1 MSSFRFQCHRCRLV
15 ADARP
20 WDNVGPVPASV
31 LILLTGALFATG
43 GALIKS
49 CDYPSLQRAG
59 MRALIAAVTIFA
71 LLPEARRWP
80 NLRILRLVPA
90 YFGAT
95 CLFVVANTL
104 TTAANAIFLQSTAP
118 LWMILLSP
126 LLLRERP
133 SRGDLLALA
142 CILAGMSLFF
152 FSPTEAVATAPD
164 PQLGDW
170 FAIASGVSY
179 ALLLLGL
186 RWLGREGKGEA
197 PAAIAWGN
205 ALTFPIAIALMPAVG
220 QTPMA
225 GTGQDLLVILVLGVF
240 QVGLAYTLLV
250 RAIERVSAVRASL
263 LLMIEPALSPVIA
276 YLAHGEALR
285 PAAIAGG
292 ALIVG
297 AVLFGSLLAGPRATV
312 PADDTRGS

>member
-1 MSSFRFQCHRCRLV
+1 MVDGNVLS
-15 ADARP
+15 
-20 WDNVGPVPASV
+20 WDNRAPVPPS
-31 LILLTGALFATG
+31 LSILLTGALFATG

-59 MRALIAAVTIFA
+59 MRALIAAVTIFL

-80 NLRILRLVPA
+80 NRRILRLMPA

-126 LLLRERP
+126 LLLHERP
-133 SRGDLLALA
+133 SRADLVSLG

-152 FSPTEAVATAPD
+152 LSPTEAVATAPD
-164 PQLGDW
+164 PRLGNW
-170 FAIASGVSY
+170 FAIASGISY
-179 ALLLLGL
+179 ALLLMGM
-186 RWLGREGKGEA
+186 RWLGRAGQGEA
-197 PAAIAWGN
+197 CAAIAWGN
-205 ALTFPIAIALMPAVG
+205 ALTFPFAMSLMPAVG
-220 QTPMA
+220 QTPVA

-240 QVGLAYTLLV
+240 QVGLAYALLV
-250 RAIERVSAVRASL
+250 RAIEHVSAVRASL

-297 AVLFGSLLAGPRATV
+297 AVLFGSLIAGPRATA
-312 PADDTRGS
+312 PADDTRA